1 MARGRPSKK
10 QHIIETALSLFIE
23 QGYQG
28 TSIDQVVQAAGVSK
42 PTVYSNFSSKQI
54 LWNQVLERIL
64 HTSREE
70 LQNLPL
76 AHTDGLLNWRDLWQM
91 WVNSPAR
98 MAVYRVMLGERHK
111 METQALSQFEQLE
124 TLLEQHLNRLPY
136 VQSLTP
142 SSQFTLRACG
152 HEIWLL
158 PMLYRTAALSES
170 ALSAQLAVLGR
181 LDSA

>member
-10 QHIIETALSLFIE
+10 QHIIDTALSLFIG

-28 TSIDQVVQAAGVSK
+28 TSIDQVVQVAGVSK

-64 HTSREE
+64 QTTHDD
-70 LQNLPL
+70 LKNLSL

-98 MAVYRVMLGERHK
+98 LAVYRVMLGERRK
-111 METQALSQFEQLE
+111 MEEQAVSQFEQLQA
-124 TLLEQHLNRLPY
+124 LFEQHLKQLPY
-136 VQSLTP
+136 VQSLTQT
-142 SSQFTLRACG
+142 SQFTLKAYG
-152 HEIWLL
+152 HQIWLL
-158 PMLYRTAALSES
+158 PMLYRTPALSES
-170 ALSAQLAVLGR
+170 ALNTQLAVLR
-181 LDSA
+181 QLV